1 MTVDGL
7 STPVFENLYCMFIG
21 KPISRVHA
29 RLQALP
35 SLYTIE
41 RIANF
46 ARSIPPGIDPDYAAF
61 ISIMNSFPI
70 ADLIAAYR
78 QIFPD
83 PVQYPHPDPDRQ
95 VLPAADYQR
104 FSDYV
109 YSFPMDGGG
118 GPSSSSSAPSPLPSS
133 SNADATIVLNEYR
146 MQMLAHLWREPL
158 LPIGAVTQPFLDYM
172 THVNGDGHFADVG
185 SFIRAYRVHTMI
197 NLTQSPVSDA
207 AVDLIH
213 GLLRENPADRL
224 TIAQVR
230 AHAWM
235 TDP

>member
-1 MTVDGL
+1 MRNPLIHARQQEFPKLYSKQGL
-7 STPVFENLYCMFIG
+7 SIF
-21 KPISRVHA
+21 S
-29 RLQALP
+29 Q
-35 SLYTIE
+35 
-41 RIANF
+41 
-46 ARSIPPGIDPDYAAF
+46 SIPSGIKQEYAAF
-61 ISIMNSFPI
+61 VDIMNSFPI
-70 ADLIAAYR
+70 VDLIAAYR

-104 FSDYV
+104 FSEYV
-109 YSFPMDGGG
+109 YSFPVG

-133 SNADATIVLNEYR
+133 SSADATIVLNEYR
-146 MQMLAHLWREPL
+146 MQMLAHLWREPQAL
-158 LPIGAVTQPFLDYM
+158 SPIGAVTRPFVDYM
-172 THVNGDGHFADVG
+172 THVDGVGHFADVG
-185 SFIRAYRVHTMI
+185 SFIRSYRVHTMI

-213 GLLRENPADRL
+213 GLLQENPEKRL